1 MARSPSQK
9 EIAAFIIGHGI
20 TDFVTG
26 GRLSLIERN
35 ALWKVLKKL
44 GPPTVTTTGRIAGT
58 AAMGI
63 ARAAPAIAR
72 TGLQATRLIAMRH
85 PYITA
90 AVVTYEAVKNREQIA
105 QLLGEGWEIVQDTG
119 GAAGAMGS
127 IIQERIEERGLIQPL
142 TRLPGL
148 KRRKTAYNRAIS
160 AGMKAIK
167 RSNKM
172 GPKGKFTNS
181 KRAFALVSKTASRLR
196 KGAKVAL
203 GHTPIGIA
211 ARAMKGILRR
221 KKK

>member
-26 GRLSLIERN
+26 GKLSLIERN

-44 GPPTVTTTGRIAGT
+44 GPPAVSTTGRLAGT

-63 ARAAPAIAR
+63 ARAAPAVVRGAR
-72 TGLQATRLIAMRH
+72 FITMRH
-85 PYITA
+85 PYIAA
-90 AVVTYEAVKNREQIA
+90 AVVTYEVVKNRDQIA
-105 QLLGEGWEIVQDTG
+105 QLLGEGWEMVQDVRDERRRYLDERQDATFNLPFVGPVRPLG
-119 GAAGAMGS
+119 GP
-127 IIQERIEERGLIQPL
+127 R
-142 TRLPGL
+142 
-148 KRRKTAYNRAIS
+148 RRKSAYNRAVS
-160 AGMKAIK
+160 AGMKALK

-172 GPKGKFTNS
+172 GKKGKFSNS
-181 KRAFALVSKTASRLR
+181 KRAFALVSKTASKLR
-196 KGAKVAL
+196 KGSKVAL

-211 ARAMKGILRR
+211 AKAMKNILRR

>member
-44 GPPTVTTTGRIAGT
+44 GPPAVSTTGRLAGT
-58 AAMGI
+58 AAMG
-63 ARAAPAIAR
+63 AMRAAPAIAR
-72 TGLQATRLIAMRH
+72 GARFVTMRH
-85 PYITA
+85 PYIAA
-90 AVVTYEAVKNREQIA
+90 AVVIYETVKHREQIA
-105 QLLGEGWEIVQDTG
+105 QLAQEGWEIIEATG
-119 GAAGAMGS
+119 GAMAP
-127 IIQERIEERGLIQPL
+127 IIQERIETRGLIQPL

-148 KRRKTAYNRAIS
+148 KRRKSAYNRAVS
-160 AGMKAIK
+160 AGMKALK

-172 GPKGKFTNS
+172 GKKGKFSNS
-181 KRAFALVSKTASRLR
+181 KRAFALVSKTASKLR
-196 KGAKVAL
+196 KGSKVAL

-211 ARAMKGILRR
+211 AKAMKNILRR